1 MRKKSAAACRLRLRH
16 FTSRE
21 KKARYFLMLL
31 HVNLHVSFDYVYTF
45 KAHRGQ
51 GAAKALILV
60 AYEAYVQELSQ
71 HRAAG
76 ARRRERLHLPVLKR
90 AVKADDPVS
99 LTTDSVPNDSRFFS
113 NPRAI
118 VHLDRHRHGIRGGLQ
133 PLV

>member
-1 MRKKSAAACRLRLRH
+1 MRKICRCLQASPPALH
-16 FTSRE
+16 VSR
-21 KKARYFLMLL
+21 KNARYFLKLL
-31 HVNLHVSFDYVYTF
+31 HVNLHMSFDYVYTF

-60 AYEAYVQELSQ
+60 AYEAYVQKLLQ

-76 ARRRERLHLPVLKR
+76 ARRRERLHLPLLRR

-99 LTTDSVPNDSRFFS
+99 FATDSVPNDSRFLR

-118 VHLDRHRHGIRGGLQ
+118 VHLDRHRHGVRGGLQ